1 MKNQNDKFLCLEKTY
16 APCCFA
22 WFRAIKFK
30 TRIFWDLTKILFLGL
45 LLRVWLEKATPEN
58 FTAWQDL
65 WFLFFF
71 MVLISNKGRD
81 IDETWRDVCSFC
93 FAYSCK
99 MYNRVLITKAT
110 LAKLLKTTLDQ
121 SSKLKSMSDE
131 RLGCPPKSLLSQ
143 NFYWTMSD
151 LLKTLILH
159 PAYIY
164 IYMHAHTHTHTHT
177 HAHTHTYI
185 YKNIYIYIYT
195 HTHTHTHI

>member
-1 MKNQNDKFLCLEKTY
+1 
-16 APCCFA
+16 
-22 WFRAIKFK
+22 
-30 TRIFWDLTKILFLGL
+30 
-45 LLRVWLEKATPEN
+45 
-58 FTAWQDL
+58 
-65 WFLFFF
+65 
-71 MVLISNKGRD
+71 
-81 IDETWRDVCSFC
+81 
-93 FAYSCK
+93 

-177 HAHTHTYI
+177 HTHAHTHTYI

>member
-1 MKNQNDKFLCLEKTY
+1 MFLTWKTDKFLCLEKTF
-16 APCCFA
+16 APCFFA

-30 TRIFWDLTKILFLGL
+30 TRIFWDLIKILFLVL

-71 MVLISNKGRD
+71 MVLISNKGQD
-81 IDETWRDVCSFC
+81 IDETWRGVCSFC
-93 FAYSCK
+93 FVYICK
-99 MYNRVLITKAT
+99 MYNRVLITKT
-110 LAKLLKTTLDQ
+110 KLTKLLKTTLDQ
-121 SSKLKSMSDE
+121 GSKLKSMSDQ

-143 NFYWTMSD
+143 NFYRTLSD

-164 IYMHAHTHTHTHT
+164 IHTRTNTHTPIHIH
-177 HAHTHTYI
+177 
-185 YKNIYIYIYT
+185 IYI
-195 HTHTHTHI
+195 